1 MSHYISGIKV
11 IQTLAKNV
19 EIEYYYVFVV
29 WKCIRSDER
38 NL

>member
-29 WKCIRSDER
+29 
-38 NL
+38 